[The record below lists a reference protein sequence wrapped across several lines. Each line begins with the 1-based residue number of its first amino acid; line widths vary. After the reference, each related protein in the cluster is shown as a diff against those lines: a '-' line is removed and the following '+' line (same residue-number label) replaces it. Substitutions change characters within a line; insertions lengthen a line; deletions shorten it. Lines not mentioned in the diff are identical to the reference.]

1 MKRIKY
7 KNENRGYAI
16 LFTVVV
22 VGIISAITI
31 GLTNAAYKQMMLSSV
46 ARDSTSAFYQAD
58 ISSECAM
65 YADNID
71 FLLNTKLTDT
81 FTCGG
86 STMNYVHTQAQD
98 NFDQIYYLIPLD
110 ENLNK
115 NSKCFKADIT
125 KTEGESSIATKVEA
139 LGYNIC
145 NTSNLRTV
153 ERAIEVNY

>member
-1 MKRIKY
+1 MKNIKA
-7 KNENRGYAI
+7 KKENKGYAI

-22 VGIISAITI
+22 VGIISAITF

-58 ISSECAM
+58 IATECAM
-65 YADNID
+65 YADNLD
-71 FLLNTKLTDT
+71 FLTSTNNLTT

-86 STMNYVHTQAQD
+86 TTMKYSYTAGTTNNTSLYQLSPQNESSTG
-98 NFDQIYYLIPLD
+98 
-110 ENLNK
+110 
-115 NSKCFKADIT
+115 KCFRVDVT
-125 KTEGESSIATKVEA
+125 KTDNDVLITTKVEA

-145 NTSNLRTV
+145 NKNNFRTV

>member
-1 MKRIKY
+1 MEKIKVKT
-7 KNENRGYAI
+7 KNGGYAI

-58 ISSECAM
+58 IATECAM

-71 FLLNTKLTDT
+71 FLTNTEGGAST
-81 FTCGG
+81 FECGG
-86 STMNYVHTQAQD
+86 VVMNYTHVLNDPLYQLRPQD
-98 NFDQIYYLIPLD
+98 ESYAGR
-110 ENLNK
+110 
-115 NSKCFKADIT
+115 CFRVDIT
-125 KTEGESSIATKVEA
+125 KNEEESLITTKVEA

-145 NTSNLRTV
+145 NKNNFRTV

>member
-1 MKRIKY
+1 MKRIKVKT
-7 KNENRGYAI
+7 KNGGYAI

-31 GLTNAAYKQMMLSSV
+31 GLTNAAYKQMLLSSV

-58 ISSECAM
+58 IATECAM

-71 FLLNTKLTDT
+71 FLINTEGSPST
-81 FTCGG
+81 FDCGG
-86 STMNYVHTQAQD
+86 VTMNYTHVLDDPLYQLRPQD
-98 NFDQIYYLIPLD
+98 
-110 ENLNK
+110 E
-115 NSKCFKADIT
+115 SSSGRCFRVDVV
-125 KTEGESSIATKVEA
+125 KTEGESLITTKVEA

-145 NTSNLRTV
+145 NKNNFRTV